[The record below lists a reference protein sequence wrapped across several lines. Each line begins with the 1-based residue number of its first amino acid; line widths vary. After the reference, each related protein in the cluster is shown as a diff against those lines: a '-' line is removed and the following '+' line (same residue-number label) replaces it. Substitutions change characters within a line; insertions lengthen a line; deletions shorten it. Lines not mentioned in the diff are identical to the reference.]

1 MNTDPNILV
10 QCLGEAAF
18 SSLPAVIRQAHLD
31 TIHLAGTITVERG
44 RGFGGLIAA
53 VMRMPKNN
61 SRCRLTVLGEH
72 AADRM
77 TWTRRF
83 DGKVLRS
90 VFRRDGA
97 FLIEA
102 MGPIRLRMTPVV
114 DGGRLWY
121 RLDEA
126 RVGPLPL
133 RRFLMPSL
141 LAWEG
146 ERDGRYDF
154 EVEVG
159 LPFIGRI
166 VRYAGLVDLVED
178 ASVAGSASRR

>member
-1 MNTDPNILV
+1 MEDNVLV
-10 QCLGEAAF
+10 QCLGKSTFAR
-18 SSLPAVIRQAHLD
+18 LPKVIQRSHRE

-44 RGFGGLIAA
+44 RGLGGMIAA

-61 SRCRLTVLGEH
+61 NQCRLTVLGEH
-72 AADRM
+72 TAEDM

-90 VFRRDGA
+90 LFRRDGA

-102 MGPIRLRMTPVV
+102 MGLIRLRMTPIVE
-114 DGGRLWY
+114 GGRLWY

-126 RVGPLPL
+126 RLGPLPL
-133 RRFLMPSL
+133 PRLLMPSL

-159 LPFIGRI
+159 LPFVGRI

-178 ASVAGSASRR
+178 ASVAGSVSRR